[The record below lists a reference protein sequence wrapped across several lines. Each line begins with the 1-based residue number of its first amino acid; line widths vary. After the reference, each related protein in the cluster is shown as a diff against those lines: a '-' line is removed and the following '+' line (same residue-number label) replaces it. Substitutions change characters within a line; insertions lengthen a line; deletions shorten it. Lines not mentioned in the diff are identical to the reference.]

1 MLDDCDPATAAAGA
15 AQAIFFNH
23 GQVCCAGSRLYV
35 HKKMF
40 DRVVADVAQ
49 IAKSMSLG
57 HGLDPASQMGPL
69 VSREQMDR
77 VCNYI
82 DIGMS
87 QGASVVTGGARAGEK
102 GYYVQPTILTNVNA
116 DMRVVQE
123 EIFGPVL
130 TAMPYDDIDEVAA
143 WANNTHF
150 GLGASIWSN
159 NLSKVHRL
167 IPKIKAGTVWVNC
180 HSMLNPAMPFG
191 GYKQSGIGRDLGKA
205 SLDSYLETKSVF
217 IAV

>member
-1 MLDDCDPATAAAGA
+1 
-15 AQAIFFNH
+15 
-23 GQVCCAGSRLYV
+23 
-35 HKKMF
+35 MF

-49 IAKSMSLG
+49 IASSMSLG
-57 HGLDPASQMGPL
+57 HGLDPSAQMGPL

-82 DIGMS
+82 DIGRS
-87 QGASVVTGGARAGEK
+87 QGASVVAGGARAKDK
-102 GYYVQPTILTNVNA
+102 GYYVQPTVLTNVNQQ
-116 DMRVVQE
+116 MRVVQE

-130 TAMPYDDIDEVAA
+130 TAMPYDDLDQVAA
-143 WANNTHF
+143 WANDTTF

-180 HSMLNPAMPFG
+180 HSMLDPSMPFG
-191 GYKQSGIGRDLGKA
+191 GYRQSGIGRDLGKA

-217 IAV
+217 MAV